1 MKVPAWFRP
10 IFFGL
15 VLATA
20 FAVTARD
27 VGAKDGLNI
36 DRSAALAGRS
46 SFAAYC
52 KVCHGPPAEGDGPL
66 AEALK
71 TKPADL
77 TQFLVRH
84 EGEYP
89 FEEIVAKI
97 DGRKGGTVRK
107 RSPCPVWGN
116 TSGPFRNFRASSR
129 GVVRGRPL
137 LDTTNLEVPICG
149 PADREVCATTNDSL
163 FPVRY

>member
-1 MKVPAWFRP
+1 MKVHAWFRP

-27 VGAKDGLNI
+27 VGAKDGQNI
-36 DRSAALAGRS
+36 DRSAVLAGRS
-46 SFAAYC
+46 SFATYC
-52 KVCHGPPAEGDGPL
+52 KVCHGPRAEGDGPL
-66 AEALK
+66 AEVLK

-89 FEEIVAKI
+89 FEEIVATI
-97 DGRKGGTVRK
+97 DGRKGGPVRK
-107 RSPCPVWGN
+107 SSPCPVWGN
-116 TSGPFRNFRASSR
+116 DFKVTDDEDRAQKRIYEITNYLWTLQKLSR
-129 GVVRGRPL
+129 
-137 LDTTNLEVPICG
+137 E
-149 PADREVCATTNDSL
+149 
-163 FPVRY
+163 